1 MPDTRLTIPHLLIHN
16 SQNYPSDI
24 AMREK
29 KFGVWKTKTWR
40 EVSEEVKAIAISL
53 ESKGMKGETTIGI
66 IGNNTPRWVIAE
78 IATQALKGIPLGLYA
93 DALEKE
99 IEYLLKLTSCEV
111 VFVEDEEQ
119 ADKILSLNDLKEK
132 IKLIVYDEE
141 KGMNKY
147 KDKRL
152 ISYRQLLSEGTDLLK
167 KNKEK
172 YSILIKKI
180 KEDDVCIFCPTSGTT
195 SKPKLAMITHK
206 NILNHAKSYLNAD
219 PKNSSDEYVS
229 VLPLP
234 WIMEQT
240 YAISKWCLS
249 RMKVNFVEEPETMF
263 DDMREIGPTFL
274 LLGPR
279 TWEQIAADIRSKVMD
294 SSLIKRNLFNFFS
307 SLKGKNNS
315 LLVKIFCEF
324 FLFRSL
330 RDQIGFSFLKS
341 AATGGAALGPDTFKF
356 FVNMGIPLRQLY
368 GQTEQLGAYTIH
380 RKNDVNYESVGLP
393 FRGVD
398 INIFEPDAEG
408 LGEIIVK
415 NKNCMKGYYGV
426 LDEKVTISPDE
437 WFHTGDAGYF
447 DKAGHLVVIDRVSDL
462 SFTSEKLRYSPQYLE
477 NKLKF
482 SPFIA
487 EAAVIGSNKPYLSSI
502 ICIRYSVL
510 SKWAEQKRIPFTTYS
525 DLASKTEIEKLLQSE
540 VKKVNE
546 SVPEKQQIK
555 KFVLLYKE
563 FDADDDELTRT
574 KKLRRNFV
582 INKYNE
588 IVDAIYDQRKSLKID
603 TLINL
608 QDGGTQRIKTE
619 LNIINME

>member
-1 MPDTRLTIPHLLIHN
+1 M
-16 SQNYPSDI
+16 
-24 AMREK
+24 
-29 KFGVWKTKTWR
+29 
-40 EVSEEVKAIAISL
+40 
-53 ESKGMKGETTIGI
+53 
-66 IGNNTPRWVIAE
+66 
-78 IATQALKGIPLGLYA
+78 
-93 DALEKE
+93 
-99 IEYLLKLTSCEV
+99 
-111 VFVEDEEQ
+111 EDEEQ

-172 YSILIKKI
+172 FSILIKKI

-330 RDQIGFSFLKS
+330 RDQIGFSFFKVCCYRRS
-341 AATGGAALGPDTFKF
+341 CTGT
-356 FVNMGIPLRQLY
+356 R
-368 GQTEQLGAYTIH
+368 
-380 RKNDVNYESVGLP
+380 
-393 FRGVD
+393 
-398 INIFEPDAEG
+398 
-408 LGEIIVK
+408 
-415 NKNCMKGYYGV
+415 
-426 LDEKVTISPDE
+426 
-437 WFHTGDAGYF
+437 YF
-447 DKAGHLVVIDRVSDL
+447 
-462 SFTSEKLRYSPQYLE
+462 
-477 NKLKF
+477 
-482 SPFIA
+482 
-487 EAAVIGSNKPYLSSI
+487 
-502 ICIRYSVL
+502 
-510 SKWAEQKRIPFTTYS
+510 
-525 DLASKTEIEKLLQSE
+525 
-540 VKKVNE
+540 
-546 SVPEKQQIK
+546 
-555 KFVLLYKE
+555 
-563 FDADDDELTRT
+563 
-574 KKLRRNFV
+574 
-582 INKYNE
+582 
-588 IVDAIYDQRKSLKID
+588 
-603 TLINL
+603 
-608 QDGGTQRIKTE
+608 
-619 LNIINME
+619 